1 MIMRLKNL
9 FGMAAMLALA
19 ASCSENELGD
29 SVNNGANEH
38 GARYAT
44 FTIVLP
50 TTNGTRA
57 AGDPTY
63 EDGTPNEYAV
73 NNATLLVFQNE
84 LGKQESEAK
93 FVESVELGDM
103 KPWTG
108 NNDNPNVITTEANV
122 TAKLNN
128 FKSDYEGNYY
138 AVILLNNNIDAS
150 QKKVNLPVNG
160 TTFAN
165 WQRDNVSN
173 SINSTENGFYMANA
187 VKVTGTAT
195 ETLVLIDKNKVT
207 TNESA
212 AQSAATVYVE
222 RGVAKVTMTTF
233 SEMDVTGIEG
243 DKVTI
248 TAWDLDVTNKKSY
261 PLHNVYNFDGFDAY
275 WNAIW
280 NEPRFTSGHTAF
292 NRAHW
297 GIDPNYSTIDNGSS
311 SADAEKT
318 DEFNYKASTYDFSAA
333 GTAKNPK
340 YCLENTFS
348 LDHQY
353 QNQTTRVIMKATY
366 VPKDLTE
373 GETFYMFDGKS
384 GYFTESTLKTQI
396 STAITNAGYPATD
409 FTVALTD
416 MKEAGK
422 HVLTASDITKVYGSV
437 DVDDVFL
444 GKVNAALGLT
454 DGKKIS
460 TYKDGV
466 SYYIARIKHFG
477 DAQTP
482 WNSGEPT
489 YGTGVEAK
497 KKYLGR
503 YGMVRNNWYELTVNS
518 VSNPGSP
525 DVPEVNPN
533 TPDDEDDKYY
543 INCSVKILSW
553 AKRVHG
559 IDL

>member
-1 MIMRLKNL
+1 MRLKNL
-9 FGMAAMLALA
+9 FGMAAMVALA
-19 ASCSENELGD
+19 ASCSSENDIVD

-73 NNATLLVFQNE
+73 NNATLLIFRGE
-84 LGKQESEAK
+84 AGKKEADAE

-108 NNDNPNVITTEANV
+108 VDDDPNVITTEANI

-128 FKSDYEGNYY
+128 FESSYTGNYY
-138 AVILLNNNIDAS
+138 AVIMLNNNMTGS
-150 QKKVNLPVNG
+150 NKKVKLPVNG
-160 TTFAN
+160 NTFSQWQKAN
-165 WQRDNVSN
+165 VNN
-173 SINSTENGFYMANA
+173 SMASEVNGFYMANA
-187 VKVTGTAT
+187 VKVNGTT
-195 ETLVLIDKNKVT
+195 TSTLVTIDKNKVT

-212 AQSAATVYVE
+212 AQSAATIYVE
-222 RGVAKVTMTTF
+222 RGVAKVTMTAF
-233 SEMDVTGIEG
+233 SEMNVKGLTG

-261 PLHNVYNFDGFDAY
+261 PVHNVDNYDAY
-275 WNAIW
+275 GDYWGDIW
-280 NEPRFTSGHTAF
+280 EEARFTSGHTTF

-297 GIDPNYSTIDNGSS
+297 GIDPNYNTISND
-311 SADAEKT
+311 KKYT
-318 DEFNYKASTYDFSAA
+318 DDFNYKPKTYDFSGA
-333 GTAKNPK
+333 GDATAPK

-348 LDHQY
+348 LGHMY

-366 VPKDLTE
+366 VPSGLTA

-384 GYFTESTLKTQI
+384 GYFKEDDLTTQI
-396 STAITNAGYPATD
+396 STAITNAGYTAAD
-409 FTVALTD
+409 FSLPLTD
-416 MKEAGK
+416 MKKAGK
-422 HVLTASDITKVYGSV
+422 HLLTANDITKVSGTQNV
-437 DVDDVFL
+437 DETFL
-444 GKVNAALGLT
+444 DNVNAALGLS
-454 DGKKIS
+454 DNKKIS
-460 TYKDGV
+460 TYYEGV

-477 DAQTP
+477 DELTP

-489 YGTGVEAK
+489 YGTGEVAK

-503 YGMVRNNWYELTVNS
+503 YGMVRNNWYELQVNS
-518 VSNPGSP
+518 ISNPGSP
-525 DVPEVNPN
+525 DVPEVNPD
-533 TPDDEDDKYY
+533 TPDDEGDKYY
-543 INCSVKILSW
+543 INCSVRILSW

>member
-1 MIMRLKNL
+1 MRLKNL

-19 ASCSENELGD
+19 ASCSEKELVESGGT
-29 SVNNGANEH
+29 GANEH

-73 NNATLLVFQNE
+73 NNATLLVFRGAAGE
-84 LGKQESEAK
+84 KEADAE

-108 NNDNPNVITTEANV
+108 VNDDPNVITTEANI

-128 FKSDYEGNYY
+128 FESSYTGNYY
-138 AVILLNNNIDAS
+138 AVIMLNNNMTGS
-150 QKKVNLPVNG
+150 NKKVKLPANG
-160 TTFAN
+160 NTFSDWQKAN
-165 WQRDNVSN
+165 V
-173 SINSTENGFYMANA
+173 INSMASEVNGFYMANA
-187 VKVTGTAT
+187 VKVNGTT
-195 ETLVLIDKNKVT
+195 TSTLVTIDKNKVT

-212 AQSAATVYVE
+212 AQSAATIYVE
-222 RGVAKVTMTTF
+222 RGVAKVTMTAF
-233 SEMDVTGIEG
+233 SEMDVKDLTG

-261 PLHNVYNFDGFDAY
+261 PVHNVDNYDSYGDY
-275 WNAIW
+275 WGDIW
-280 NEPRFTSGHTAF
+280 EEARFTSGHTTF

-297 GIDPNYSTIDNGSS
+297 GIDPNYSTISND
-311 SADAEKT
+311 KKYT
-318 DEFNYKASTYDFSAA
+318 DDFNYKAKTYDFSGA
-333 GTAKNPK
+333 GDATAPK

-348 LDHQY
+348 LGHMY

-366 VPKDLTE
+366 VPSGLTE

-384 GYFTESTLKTQI
+384 GYFKEGTLTTQI
-396 STAITNAGYPATD
+396 STAITNAGYTAAD
-409 FTVALTD
+409 FSLPLTD
-416 MKEAGK
+416 MKKAGK
-422 HVLTASDITKVYGSV
+422 HLLTANDITKVSGTQNV
-437 DVDDVFL
+437 DETFL
-444 GKVNAALGLT
+444 DNVNAALGLSAN
-454 DGKKIS
+454 KKIS
-460 TYKDGV
+460 TYYEGV

-477 DAQTP
+477 DALTP
-482 WNSGEPT
+482 WNSGDPT
-489 YGTGVEAK
+489 YGTGNDAK

-503 YGMVRNNWYELTVNS
+503 YGMVRNNWYELQVNS
-518 VSNPGSP
+518 ISNPGSP
-525 DVPEVNPN
+525 DVPEVNPD
-533 TPDDEDDKYY
+533 TPDDEGDKYY
-543 INCSVKILSW
+543 INCSVRILSW

>member
-1 MIMRLKNL
+1 MRLKNL

-19 ASCSENELGD
+19 ASCSEKELVESGGT
-29 SVNNGANEH
+29 GANEH

-73 NNATLLVFQNE
+73 NNATLLVFRGAAGE
-84 LGKQESEAK
+84 KEADAE

-108 NNDNPNVITTEANV
+108 VNDDPNVITTEANT

-128 FKSDYEGNYY
+128 FESSYTGNYY
-138 AVILLNNNIDAS
+138 AVIMLNNNMTGS
-150 QKKVNLPVNG
+150 NKKVKLPANG
-160 TTFAN
+160 NTFSDWQKAN
-165 WQRDNVSN
+165 V
-173 SINSTENGFYMANA
+173 INSMASEVNGFYMANA
-187 VKVTGTAT
+187 VKVNGTT
-195 ETLVLIDKNKVT
+195 TSTLVTIDKNKVT

-212 AQSAATVYVE
+212 AQSAATIYVE
-222 RGVAKVTMTTF
+222 RGVAKVTMTAF
-233 SEMDVTGIEG
+233 SEMDVKGLTG

-261 PLHNVYNFDGFDAY
+261 PVHNVDNYDSYGDY
-275 WNAIW
+275 WGDIW
-280 NEPRFTSGHTAF
+280 EVERFTSGHPTF

-297 GIDPNYSTIDNGSS
+297 GIDPNYSTINND
-311 SADAEKT
+311 KKYT
-318 DEFNYKASTYDFSAA
+318 DDFNYKAKTYDFSGA
-333 GTAKNPK
+333 GDATAPK

-348 LDHQY
+348 LGHMY

-366 VPKDLTE
+366 VPSGLTA

-384 GYFTESTLKTQI
+384 GYFTEGTLTTQI
-396 STAITNAGYPATD
+396 STAITNAGYTATD
-409 FTVALTD
+409 FSLPLTD
-416 MKEAGK
+416 MKKAGK
-422 HVLTASDITKVYGSV
+422 HLLTANDITKTSGSV
-437 DVDDVFL
+437 EVNDEFL
-444 GKVNAALGLT
+444 GKVNAALGLS
-454 DGKKIS
+454 DNKKIS
-460 TYKDGV
+460 TYYEGV

-477 DAQTP
+477 DALTP
-482 WNSGEPT
+482 WNSGDPT
-489 YGTGVEAK
+489 YGTGAEAK

-503 YGMVRNNWYELTVNS
+503 YGMVRNNWYELQVNS
-518 VSNPGSP
+518 ISNPGSP
-525 DVPEVNPN
+525 DVPEVNPDS
-533 TPDDEDDKYY
+533 PDDEGDKYY
-543 INCSVKILSW
+543 INCSVRILSW

>member
-1 MIMRLKNL
+1 MRLKNL

-19 ASCSENELGD
+19 ASCSEKELVESGGT
-29 SVNNGANEH
+29 GANEH

-73 NNATLLVFQNE
+73 NNATLLVFRGAAGE
-84 LGKQESEAK
+84 KEADAE

-108 NNDNPNVITTEANV
+108 VNDNPNVITTEANI

-128 FKSDYEGNYY
+128 FESSYTGNYY
-138 AVILLNNNIDAS
+138 AVIMLNNNMTGS
-150 QKKVNLPVNG
+150 NKKVKLPANG
-160 TTFAN
+160 NTFSDWQKAN
-165 WQRDNVSN
+165 V
-173 SINSTENGFYMANA
+173 INSMASEVNGFYMANA
-187 VKVTGTAT
+187 VKVNGTT
-195 ETLVLIDKNKVT
+195 TSTLVTIDKNKVT

-212 AQSAATVYVE
+212 AQSAATIYVE
-222 RGVAKVTMTTF
+222 RGVAKVTMTAF
-233 SEMDVTGIEG
+233 SEMDVKGLTG

-261 PLHNVYNFDGFDAY
+261 PVHNVDNYDSYGDY
-275 WNAIW
+275 WGDIW
-280 NEPRFTSGHTAF
+280 EEARFTSGHTTF

-297 GIDPNYSTIDNGSS
+297 GIDPNYSTISND
-311 SADAEKT
+311 KKYT
-318 DEFNYKASTYDFSAA
+318 DDFNYKAKTYDFSGA
-333 GTAKNPK
+333 GDATAPK

-348 LDHQY
+348 LGHMY

-366 VPKDLTE
+366 VPSGLTE

-384 GYFTESTLKTQI
+384 GYFKEGTLTTQI
-396 STAITNAGYPATD
+396 STAITNAGYTAAD
-409 FTVALTD
+409 FSLPLTD
-416 MKEAGK
+416 MKKAGK
-422 HVLTASDITKVYGSV
+422 HLLTANDITKVSGTQNV
-437 DVDDVFL
+437 DETFL
-444 GKVNAALGLT
+444 DNVNAALGLSAN
-454 DGKKIS
+454 KKIS
-460 TYKDGV
+460 TYYEGV

-477 DAQTP
+477 DALTP
-482 WNSGEPT
+482 WNSGDPT
-489 YGTGVEAK
+489 YGTGNDAK

-503 YGMVRNNWYELTVNS
+503 YGMVRNNWYELQVNS
-518 VSNPGSP
+518 ISNPGSP
-525 DVPEVNPN
+525 DVPEVNPD
-533 TPDDEDDKYY
+533 TPDDESDKYY
-543 INCSVKILSW
+543 INCSVRILSW

>member
-19 ASCSENELGD
+19 ASCSEKELVESGGT
-29 SVNNGANEH
+29 GANEH

-73 NNATLLVFQNE
+73 NNATLLVFR
-84 LGKQESEAK
+84 GKTGEKEADAE

-108 NNDNPNVITTEANV
+108 VNDDPNVITTEANI
-122 TAKLNN
+122 TARLNN
-128 FKSDYEGNYY
+128 FESSYTGNYY
-138 AVILLNNNIDAS
+138 AVIMLNNNMTGS
-150 QKKVNLPVNG
+150 NKKVKLPANG
-160 TTFAN
+160 NTFSDWQKAN
-165 WQRDNVSN
+165 V
-173 SINSTENGFYMANA
+173 INSMASEVNGFYMANA
-187 VKVTGTAT
+187 VKVNGTT
-195 ETLVLIDKNKVT
+195 TSTLVTIDKKKVT

-212 AQSAATVYVE
+212 AQSAATIYVE
-222 RGVAKVTMTTF
+222 RGVAKVTMTAF
-233 SEMDVTGIEG
+233 SEMDVKGLTG

-261 PLHNVYNFDGFDAY
+261 PVHNVDNYDSYDDY
-275 WNAIW
+275 WGDIW
-280 NEPRFTSGHTAF
+280 EEPRFTSGHPTF

-297 GIDPNYSTIDNGSS
+297 GIDPNYSTISNDQ
-311 SADAEKT
+311 KYT
-318 DEFNYKASTYDFSAA
+318 DDFNYKPKTYDFSGA
-333 GTAKNPK
+333 GETTDPK

-348 LDHQY
+348 LGHMY

-366 VPKDLTE
+366 VPSGLTA

-384 GYFTESTLKTQI
+384 GYFKEDDLTTQI
-396 STAITNAGYPATD
+396 STAITNAGYTAAD
-409 FTVALTD
+409 FSLPLTD
-416 MKEAGK
+416 VKKAGK
-422 HVLTASDITKVYGSV
+422 HLLTANDITKTSGSV
-437 DVDDVFL
+437 EVDDEFL
-444 GKVNAALGLT
+444 GKVNAALGLS
-454 DGKKIS
+454 DNKKIS
-460 TYKDGV
+460 TYYGGV

-477 DAQTP
+477 DALTP
-482 WNSGEPT
+482 WNSGDQT
-489 YGTGVEAK
+489 YGTGAEAK

-503 YGMVRNNWYELTVNS
+503 YGMVRNNWYELQVNS
-518 VSNPGSP
+518 ISNPGSP
-525 DVPEVNPN
+525 DVPEVNPDS
-533 TPDDEDDKYY
+533 PDDEGDKYY
-543 INCSVKILSW
+543 INCSVRILSW